1 MPTALDRAISRDK
14 AANRR
19 GGRSCRNL
27 AELIDPLQSLP
38 ADPPLPDRTACG
50 CAFSSCSKIAGDFVA
65 HPLFSP
71 SPDCCEIPHAIRVLS
86 APRRQFP
93 FAAIL
98 RVFRRDRQVHSDLRL
113 LTGGLHGGGGETR
126 RRSGRGRAPKAFA
139 RSRYRPAHAC
149 RYLHRANALSLS
161 LRKRHK
167 SPDTRRLLKGDCVYP
182 LANARA

>member
-1 MPTALDRAISRDK
+1 
-14 AANRR
+14 
-19 GGRSCRNL
+19 
-27 AELIDPLQSLP
+27 
-38 ADPPLPDRTACG
+38 RTACG

-139 RSRYRPAHAC
+139 RSRYSYRCP
-149 RYLHRANALSLS
+149 RTIFLDDGRARDQHSEPS
-161 LRKRHK
+161 RGEKGRKRQR
-167 SPDTRRLLKGDCVYP
+167 STWPRFTELSVQWS
-182 LANARA
+182 